1 MAHRILIT
9 GGSGSVGK
17 ALTLALIQNGYQ
29 VCHLSRYKGKNP
41 DIATFIWDVKAS
53 EIDDRCLQGVST
65 IIHLAGAGIADSRWT
80 AKRKIEII
88 ESRTQSIALLYA
100 LMQRK
105 KNQVTT
111 VISASAS
118 GFYSNRG
125 NQLLTENS
133 IPINDFMSNCCQLW
147 EQAVD
152 KGSEQGVRIVKFRTG
167 VVLDKTSGALAKIAQ
182 PIKLGLGA
190 ALGSGKQWIS
200 WIEMQDVVNMYLFAI
215 NKQDLNGVYN
225 MATPHPVTNQQL
237 TTAIAKQLNKPLFL
251 PNVPAFA
258 LKLALGEMSLVVLGS
273 TKMEVSK
280 IQNAGFN
287 FAYAD
292 LASALKKIYDTV

>member
-9 GGSGSVGK
+9 GGNGSVAK
-17 ALTLALIQNGYQ
+17 ALTTALLQKGFE
-29 VCHLSRYKGKNP
+29 VCHLSRTKGKNP
-41 DIATFIWDVKAS
+41 DIATFIWDVDAGI
-53 EIDDRCLQGVST
+53 IDDRCLDGVDT
-65 IIHLAGAGIADSRWT
+65 IIHLAGAGIADGRWT
-80 AKRKIEII
+80 ENRKIEII
-88 ESRTQSIALLYA
+88 ESRTHSIALIYA

-105 KNQVTT
+105 SNQVKS

-125 NQLLTENS
+125 NQLLNEQS
-133 IPINDFMSNCCQLW
+133 APINDFMSDCCQLW

-152 KGSEQGVRIVKFRTG
+152 KGSELGLRIVKFRTG
-167 VVLDKTSGALAKIAQ
+167 VVLDKTSGALLKIAQ

-190 ALGSGKQWIS
+190 VLGNGKQWIS
-200 WIEMQDVVNMYLFAI
+200 WITLNDVVKMYLFALE
-215 NKQDLNGVYN
+215 KQDLNGVFN
-225 MATPHPVTNQQL
+225 MATPNPVTNQQL
-237 TTAIAKQLNKPLFL
+237 TKAIAKQLNKPLWL

-280 IQNAGFN
+280 IQNAGFS

-292 LASALKKIYDTV
+292 LESALKSIYS

>member
-9 GGSGSVGK
+9 GGSGNVGK
-17 ALTLALIQNGYQ
+17 ALSFALLQSGYE
-29 VCHLSRYKGKNP
+29 VCHLSRSKGKNP
-41 DIATFIWDVKAS
+41 DIATFIWDVNAG
-53 EIDDRCLQGVST
+53 EIDERCLTGVQT

-80 AKRKIEII
+80 NKRKKEII
-88 ESRTQSIALLYA
+88 DSRTQSISLLYA

-105 KNQVTT
+105 QNEVKT

-118 GFYSNRG
+118 GFYSSRG
-125 NQLLTENS
+125 DKLLDELS
-133 IPINDFMSNCCQLW
+133 SPRKDFMSKCCQLW

-152 KGSEQGVRIVKFRTG
+152 KGAEMGLRIVKFRTG
-167 VVLDKTSGALAKIAQ
+167 VVLDKTSGALVKIAQ

-200 WIEMQDVVNMYLFAI
+200 WIELSDVVKMYIFAI
-215 NKQDLNGVYN
+215 ENKDLNGVFN
-225 MATPHPVTNQQL
+225 MATPNPVTNQQL
-237 TTAIAKQLNKPLFL
+237 TTSIAKQLHKPLWL
-251 PNVPAFA
+251 PSVPAFA

-273 TKMEVSK
+273 TKMDVSK
-280 IQNAGFN
+280 IQKAGFS

-292 LASALKKIYDTV
+292 LKSALKNIYESV

>member
-9 GGSGSVGK
+9 GGNGSVAK
-17 ALTLALIQNGYQ
+17 ALTTALLQKGFE
-29 VCHLSRYKGKNP
+29 VCHLSRSKGKNR
-41 DIATFIWDVKAS
+41 DIATFIWDVDAGG
-53 EIDDRCLQGVST
+53 IDDRCLDGVDT
-65 IIHLAGAGIADSRWT
+65 IIHLAGAGIADGRWT
-80 AKRKIEII
+80 EKRKKEII
-88 ESRTQSIALLYA
+88 ESRTHSIALIYA
-100 LMQRK
+100 LMQRI

-125 NQLLTENS
+125 DELLTEQS
-133 IPINDFMSNCCQLW
+133 LPLTDFMSHCCKLW

-152 KGSEQGVRIVKFRTG
+152 KGSELGLRIVKFRTG
-167 VVLDKTSGALAKIAQ
+167 VVLDKTSGALLKIAQ

-190 ALGSGKQWIS
+190 VLGSGKQWIS
-200 WIEMQDVVNMYLFAI
+200 WITLNDVVKMYLFALE
-215 NKQDLNGVYN
+215 KQDLNGVFN
-225 MATPHPVTNQQL
+225 MATPNPVTNQQL
-237 TTAIAKQLNKPLFL
+237 TTAIAKQLNKPLWL

-280 IQNAGFN
+280 IQNAGFI
-287 FAYAD
+287 FANAD
-292 LASALKKIYDTV
+292 LETALKSIYS